1 MTWRVLWFLIKLGV
15 IGALAVFFALEPGR
29 VTFDWQ
35 GWVVD
40 MPVGVFALI
49 ILVLVLLFIYGERI
63 RQTVFRFPGRWR
75 AQRKAIRE
83 MKGYRALTLGMVAV
97 AAGDRDE
104 SRRQS
109 RRAKDLLTDA
119 PLTKLLQAQS
129 ARLSG
134 DDQAAVAYFEDMRGD
149 PEVAFLGL
157 RGLMTQALRAGD
169 KARALELAEEARRLR
184 PSAKWVLLELLD
196 LQINAGRWAGALK
209 TLDDA
214 ERTGALPSPEAAPIR
229 ARLSVK
235 QAELLSIKGEDA
247 PALKAAQTALKADP
261 ANAEAVTLAASLMR
275 RSGKERKAEKL
286 VEDAWQKAPGPQLA
300 AAYRDLAPEGT
311 SALSQVKRFEKLL
324 SLAPDDAESHM
335 ALADICLDAE
345 LWGEA
350 RSHLAK
356 ALDIVGEPV
365 PPRLCRLWARLEQ
378 SEHGDLTAAHAWLMR
393 ATEAEAAPVPAP
405 VDAPS
410 NLGSHRDD
418 GVAV

>member
-261 ANAEAVTLAASLMR
+261 ANAEAVTLAAGLMR

-405 VDAPS
+405 TDAPS